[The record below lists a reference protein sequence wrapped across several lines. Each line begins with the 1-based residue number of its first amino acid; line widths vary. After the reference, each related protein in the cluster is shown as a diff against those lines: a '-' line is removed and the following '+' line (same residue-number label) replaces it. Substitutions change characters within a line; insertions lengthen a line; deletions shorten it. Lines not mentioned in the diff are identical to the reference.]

1 MFARIVTI
9 VPDEKFVADTSF
21 IRAVRGL
28 VSATVLTELTQSLTV
43 PRRLPFGDNFLSPRV
58 SDE

>member
-1 MFARIVTI
+1 MFTRIVTI

-28 VSATVLTELTQSLTV
+28 VSATELTQSLTV